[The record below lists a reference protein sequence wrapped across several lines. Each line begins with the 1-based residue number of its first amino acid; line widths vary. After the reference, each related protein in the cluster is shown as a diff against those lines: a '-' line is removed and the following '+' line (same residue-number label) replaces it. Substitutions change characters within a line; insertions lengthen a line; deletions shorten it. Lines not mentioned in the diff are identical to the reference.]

1 MNLLPETEKKLIKK
15 GLNLRFLIVF
25 SLLIALALLI
35 GIVSLEPAFV
45 LAKAKLMETTLLA
58 KTEDHSRTI
67 ETEKIL
73 AVPEEIKSKTEIF
86 LKSIPKF
93 RVAEIF
99 YIIAKDLPS
108 GVVVKSVSFAGSQSA
123 GQNSKEIRVSGV
135 SSSRQSLIAFSDKLR
150 AESLFV
156 GVEVPVSSLAR
167 EKNLP
172 FSIKIKLSE

>member
-25 SLLIALALLI
+25 SLLVALALLV
-35 GIVSLEPAFV
+35 GIVSLVPAFV

-58 KTEDHSRTI
+58 QAENHSRTI

-99 YIIAKDLPS
+99 YLIAKDLPA
-108 GVVVKSVSFAGSQSA
+108 GVVVKSVSFAGQSA
-123 GQNSKEIRVSGV
+123 GQTPREVRVSGV
-135 SSSRQSLIAFSDKLR
+135 SGDRQSLIAFSDKLR

-156 GVEVPVSSLAR
+156 GVEVPVSSLTR